1 MCYMQIIVSH
11 TNVLSKCKYNSIS
24 KKEFHQ
30 KMELIEEWDVAGVHA
45 FLIV

>member
-24 KKEFHQ
+24 KKV